1 MNLNR
6 VACVDCG
13 LDLKDVAA
21 EQPTPPIAAEAQPGS
36 GAASGCVRMPG
47 SNASPCSAVVRR
59 RDRWKHTLN
68 LLETVLT
75 IQRTT
80 LEQIATSGP
89 NSTRDRRNARATIR
103 FVNSLLEKN
112 TQEPPNEKG
121 QR

>member
-1 MNLNR
+1 MRRRSHENYKLH
-6 VACVDCG
+6 C
-13 LDLKDVAA
+13 
-21 EQPTPPIAAEAQPGS
+21 PTPQAQPHRRNKAMTETETTKQEGHTATAER
-36 GAASGCVRMPG
+36 GGVG
-47 SNASPCSAVVRR
+47 CSAVVRR

-112 TQEPPNEKG
+112 TQEPPNDPAQRPG
-121 QR
+121 Q